1 MKLSAT
7 NGKQSFGLTS
17 VATRIVTEHGGNM
30 LKQYDNDREQQ
41 DLFWALIKDY
51 NAIYYVNLN
60 ADRFTVLYAN
70 NVVNQ
75 DVRKDGFDQKLFSEA
90 MRDFTEQYVRD
101 EDKSML
107 LLFTDCKY
115 VKQRLDK
122 ENTYAFRYRVNPLN
136 GLEFF
141 EVRMAR
147 PKEGTD
153 ENYAIM
159 TVRNCNKQAREEL
172 EYQLKIEERNDE
184 LNKALAA
191 TKNAEKSKSDFFA
204 RMSHDLRTPMNVILG
219 LADLSENENDIKS
232 MHESMMKIHDAGQY
246 LLSII
251 NDSLDYQRIGA
262 GGLKLEPE
270 IVRTEQMVKSITEL
284 AIHANKD
291 KKVDVRVV
299 NKGVNN
305 SAYIFVDPIRTT
317 QVFVNLLSNAIK
329 FTPAGGTVEITIE
342 VIDRKPGKVHDRIS
356 VSDTGIGM
364 SEEFLRNGI
373 FKPFSQEHNGVTP
386 VYAGTGLGLSIAKEL
401 LDLMGATIKVESEPG
416 EGTTFTVDIDFEIVS
431 DEKAEQFL
439 ESKEERESEL
449 EPKLDGI
456 QVLLVEDHPLNA
468 EIAIKLLEKVGCVVT
483 WAENGKI
490 GVDDFTKSE
499 MFQYDVVLMDI
510 RMPVMNG
517 LEASKAI
524 RRMDRSD
531 AKSVPIIAMTANA
544 YEDDIRASTEAGMNG
559 YLTKP
564 FNPQKL
570 YETIGKCL
578 I

>member
-30 LKQYDNDREQQ
+30 MKQYDNDREQQ

-386 VYAGTGLGLSIAKEL
+386 VYA
-401 LDLMGATIKVESEPG
+401 
-416 EGTTFTVDIDFEIVS
+416 
-431 DEKAEQFL
+431 
-439 ESKEERESEL
+439 
-449 EPKLDGI
+449 
-456 QVLLVEDHPLNA
+456 
-468 EIAIKLLEKVGCVVT
+468 
-483 WAENGKI
+483 
-490 GVDDFTKSE
+490 
-499 MFQYDVVLMDI
+499 
-510 RMPVMNG
+510 
-517 LEASKAI
+517 
-524 RRMDRSD
+524 
-531 AKSVPIIAMTANA
+531 
-544 YEDDIRASTEAGMNG
+544 
-559 YLTKP
+559 
-564 FNPQKL
+564 
-570 YETIGKCL
+570 
-578 I
+578 